1 MVATVLVV
9 GANGQ
14 VGRALRAASWPADL
28 APVFLDRRQ
37 LDIADART
45 VCSLCQMH
53 KPAAILNAAAFSH
66 VDKAESDP
74 EGALAANRLG
84 PLNLAIA
91 AEAHGALLL
100 HISTD
105 YVFDGSLR
113 IPYPVDHPLSPLGV
127 YGRSKAAG
135 EQAVAAACRRHLIV
149 RTAWVFSAW
158 AGNFA
163 RLVFD
168 RARGGLPLKVV
179 SDQTGSPTPATDLAA
194 ACIAMIA
201 QALQDDSSRLF
212 GTHHYV
218 GGPIADRLALAAAVL
233 DEAERQ
239 GIARPD
245 VTPVPA
251 STFAAPAPR
260 PAWSVLDMSKTT
272 ELFGLPQP
280 DWRPALAEAVQVWAR
295 EKETPA

>member
-1 MVATVLVV
+1 MASPVLVV

-14 VGRALRAASWPADL
+14 LGRALRAASWPAAL
-28 APVFLDRRQ
+28 QPIFLSRAD
-37 LDIADART
+37 LDIADPAA
-45 VCSLCQMH
+45 VCAACQTH

-84 PLNLAIA
+84 PLNLATA
-91 AEAHGALLL
+91 AEAFGAVLL
-100 HISTD
+100 HVSTD
-105 YVFDGSLR
+105 YVFDGTLR
-113 IPYPVDHPLSPLGV
+113 IAYPTDHPLSPLGV

-135 EQAVAAACRRHLIV
+135 EEAVAKACQRHLIV

-168 RARGGLPLKVV
+168 RARQGLPLKVV
-179 SDQTGSPTPATDLAA
+179 SDQMGSPTPAMDLAG

-201 QALQDDSSRLF
+201 QAIQPGADIF
-212 GTHHYV
+212 GTYHYV
-218 GGPIADRLALAAAVL
+218 GGPMADRLTLAAAVL

-239 GIARPD
+239 GIPRPE

-260 PAWSVLDMSKTT
+260 PAWSVLDMRRTT
-272 ELFGLPQP
+272 EVFDIPQP
-280 DWRPALAEAVQVWAR
+280 DWRPALAQAVQIWAS
-295 EKETPA
+295 EQETSA

>member
-1 MVATVLVV
+1 MPAPVLVV

-14 VGRALRAASWPADL
+14 LGRALRAASWPTSL
-28 APVFLDRRQ
+28 QPIFLDRAS
-37 LDIADART
+37 LDIADASAVCAACRT
-45 VCSLCQMH
+45 H
-53 KPAAILNAAAFSH
+53 RPAAILNAAAFAH

-84 PLNLAIA
+84 PLNLATA
-91 AEAHGALLL
+91 AEAFGAVLL
-100 HISTD
+100 HVSTD
-105 YVFDGSLR
+105 YVFDGTLR
-113 IPYPVDHPLSPLGV
+113 IAYPTDHPLSPLGV

-135 EQAVAAACRRHLIV
+135 EEAVARTCKRHLIV

-168 RARGGLPLKVV
+168 RARLGLPLKVV
-179 SDQTGSPTPATDLAA
+179 SDQMGSPTPANDLAS

-201 QALQDDSSRLF
+201 KAIQSDAALY
-212 GTHHYV
+212 GTYHYV
-218 GGPIADRLALAAAVL
+218 GGPMADRLTLAAAVL
-233 DEAERQ
+233 DEVERL
-239 GIARPD
+239 GIARPE

-260 PAWSVLDMSKTT
+260 PAWSVLDMSRTT
-272 ELFGLPQP
+272 DVFDIPQP
-280 DWRPALAEAVQVWAR
+280 DWRPALAQAVQVWGR
-295 EKETPA
+295 EQERSA